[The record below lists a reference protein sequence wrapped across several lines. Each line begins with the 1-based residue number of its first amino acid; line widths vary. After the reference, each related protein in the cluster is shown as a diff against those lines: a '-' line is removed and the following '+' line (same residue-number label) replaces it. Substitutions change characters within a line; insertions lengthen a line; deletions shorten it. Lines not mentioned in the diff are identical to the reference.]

1 MEANNKHII
10 CNQIDIFLYALSN
23 LFNFLFFCYSCLE
36 TIYWHLI
43 EKRFCYDENIA
54 LYEEPYEKSEKNN
67 NMFDNMAFYDSVAV
81 IAGRAVVTID
91 PLPEK
96 TKQQPPIVQQ
106 PTKKLRWWE
115 DEENNVEI
123 KKSAPSITEVKS
135 EASISSDEGIEI
147 KHRNSLSAD
156 EKPEKEEELE
166 KLEVKRDQRS
176 PSVNKLSRAQT
187 LAVIDDGKRGL
198 RLKER
203 RMSRSQTFNFNTGA
217 ELPLVRQLSM
227 PKFYLDTPDINQ
239 TEATI
244 VKPPS
249 SALSPVQ
256 PGISQFNFDL
266 RSVVQ
271 MEKEKEK
278 GDVRVS
284 VPVHGEPERSSRLAQ
299 IREKLNPLKIR
310 RQHSMTNV
318 PNSSVHM

>member
-1 MEANNKHII
+1 
-10 CNQIDIFLYALSN
+10 
-23 LFNFLFFCYSCLE
+23 
-36 TIYWHLI
+36 
-43 EKRFCYDENIA
+43 
-54 LYEEPYEKSEKNN
+54 
-67 NMFDNMAFYDSVAV
+67 MFDNMAFYDSVAV

-91 PLPEK
+91 PLPDK
-96 TKQQPPIVQQ
+96 LKQVPIVQQ
-106 PTKKLRWWE
+106 PTRRLRWWE
-115 DEENNVEI
+115 DDKNEKTKETV
-123 KKSAPSITEVKS
+123 PSITEEKS
-135 EASISSDEGIEI
+135 EGSISSDEGIEI
-147 KHRNSLSAD
+147 KNTGSISAE
-156 EKPEKEEELE
+156 EKTDKEEETE
-166 KLEVKRDQRS
+166 KMEIKRDQRS

-187 LAVIDDGKRGL
+187 MAVIDDGKRGL
-198 RLKER
+198 KLRER

-227 PKFYLDTPDINQ
+227 PKFYLDTPDVTH
-239 TEATI
+239 TESTI

-271 MEKEKEK
+271 IEKEKEKEK
-278 GDVRVS
+278 GEPRVS

-299 IREKLNPLKIR
+299 IRGKLNPLKIK

>member
-1 MEANNKHII
+1 
-10 CNQIDIFLYALSN
+10 
-23 LFNFLFFCYSCLE
+23 
-36 TIYWHLI
+36 
-43 EKRFCYDENIA
+43 
-54 LYEEPYEKSEKNN
+54 
-67 NMFDNMAFYDSVAV
+67 MFDNMAFYDSVAV

-96 TKQQPPIVQQ
+96 PKQQLPIVQQ
-106 PTKKLRWWE
+106 PTKRLRWWE
-115 DEENNVEI
+115 DDDRNEKTKETVPYIAEE
-123 KKSAPSITEVKS
+123 KS
-135 EASISSDEGIEI
+135 EGSISSDEGIEI
-147 KHRNSLSAD
+147 KNTGSVSAD
-156 EKPEKEEELE
+156 EKPDKEEETE
-166 KLEVKRDQRS
+166 KLEVKKEQRS
-176 PSVNKLSRAQT
+176 SSVNKLSRAQT

-198 RLKER
+198 RLRER

-227 PKFYLDTPDINQ
+227 PKFYLDTPDVTQ
-239 TEATI
+239 TELTI

-256 PGISQFNFDL
+256 PGINQFNFDL

-278 GDVRVS
+278 GEARVS

-299 IREKLNPLKIR
+299 IRGKLNPLKIK

-318 PNSSVHM
+318 PNSSIHM

>member
-1 MEANNKHII
+1 
-10 CNQIDIFLYALSN
+10 
-23 LFNFLFFCYSCLE
+23 
-36 TIYWHLI
+36 
-43 EKRFCYDENIA
+43 
-54 LYEEPYEKSEKNN
+54 
-67 NMFDNMAFYDSVAV
+67 MFDNMAFYDSVAV

-96 TKQQPPIVQQ
+96 SKQQLPVVLQ
-106 PTKKLRWWE
+106 PTKRLRWWE
-115 DEENNVEI
+115 DGNNE
-123 KKSAPSITEVKS
+123 KSKETVPSITEEKS
-135 EASISSDEGIEI
+135 DGSISSDEGIEI
-147 KHRNSLSAD
+147 KHTGSFSAD
-156 EKPEKEEELE
+156 EKPEKEEETE

-198 RLKER
+198 RLRER

-227 PKFYLDTPDINQ
+227 PKFYLDTPDVAHA
-239 TEATI
+239 E
-244 VKPPS
+244 PPTMGKS
-249 SALSPVQ
+249 PSTALSPVQ

-271 MEKEKEK
+271 MEKDKEKEK
-278 GDVRVS
+278 EDARVS

-299 IREKLNPLKIR
+299 IREKLNPLKIK

-318 PNSSVHM
+318 PNSSIHM